1 MILSTMSSFNSF
13 WSTRLRAERPAGPA
27 RTTGVIMSGQAR
39 AIKRAMDLMGASFLL
54 FILMPPMAFI
64 ALLIKLTS
72 PGPVI
77 FRQGRVGCHGTL
89 FTAYKFR
96 TMRVGAELEVEQ
108 LKHLN
113 EATAPLF
120 KMRDDPRLTYVGRLL
135 RRTSCDE
142 LPQLWNVLR
151 GDMSLVG
158 PRPALPIEVLHYSD
172 WHMKRLEVSQGAT
185 GLWQVSGRSELT
197 FEEMVALDLY
207 YIEHWSPWLDLK
219 ILLRTIPAMLTG
231 RGAY

>member
-1 MILSTMSSFNSF
+1 
-13 WSTRLRAERPAGPA
+13 
-27 RTTGVIMSGQAR
+27 MSGGAL
-39 AIKRAMDLMGASFLL
+39 ALKRAMDLMIA
-54 FILMPPMAFI
+54 
-64 ALLIKLTS
+64 ALLLLVLLLPMMLIAALVRLTS

-77 FRQGRVGCHGTL
+77 FRQGRVGRRGTL

-96 TMRVGAELEVEQ
+96 TMKVGAELEVEKF
-108 LKHLN
+108 LPLN

-120 KMRDDPRLTYVGRLL
+120 KIRDDPRLTYVGRLL
-135 RRTSCDE
+135 RRSSCDE

-158 PRPALPIEVLHYSD
+158 PRPALPLEVLHYSD

-197 FEEMVALDLY
+197 FEEMVRLDLY